1 MRDEM
6 STMVSGEEQVAATNT
21 KSDAHN
27 EVVDGENSKKWYV
40 VEDYDLG
47 YGKVNMRIYPYA
59 NKTMALAAIPLH
71 YSQFVDIRMGG

>member
-1 MRDEM
+1 MEDKKM
-6 STMVSGEEQVAATNT
+6 
-21 KSDAHN
+21 N
-27 EVVDGENSKKWYV
+27 ERKINYYI